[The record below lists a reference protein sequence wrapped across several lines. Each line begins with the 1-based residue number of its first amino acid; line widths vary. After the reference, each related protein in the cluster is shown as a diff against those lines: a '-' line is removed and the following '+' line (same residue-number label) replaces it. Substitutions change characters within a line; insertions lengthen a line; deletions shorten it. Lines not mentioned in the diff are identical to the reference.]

1 MTHFAAAETA
11 KCPAEPMG
19 HKGRRPGTERPN
31 MENEFFG
38 RAASL
43 YRRAG
48 RMQRLAGRLQG
59 RSGGM
64 GKMGEVVQFFWAGE

>member
-19 HKGRRPGTERPN
+19 YKGRRPGTERPD
-31 MENEFFG
+31 MEDEISG

-48 RMQRLAGRLQG
+48 RMQGRAGRLHG
-59 RSGGM
+59 LAGGM
-64 GKMGEVVQFFWAGE
+64 GKMGELVQSFGAGE

>member
-11 KCPAEPMG
+11 KCPAELMG
-19 HKGRRPGTERPN
+19 HKGRRPGTERPD
-31 MENEFFG
+31 MENEISG

-48 RMQRLAGRLQG
+48 RMQGRAGRLQG
-59 RSGGM
+59 LAGGM
-64 GKMGEVVQFFWAGE
+64 GKMGEVVQIFGAGE

>member
-1 MTHFAAAETA
+1 MTHFTLAETA

-19 HKGRRPGTERPN
+19 HKGRRPGTERPDI
-31 MENEFFG
+31 ENEISG

-48 RMQRLAGRLQG
+48 RMQGRAGRLQG
-59 RSGGM
+59 LAGGM
-64 GKMGEVVQFFWAGE
+64 GKMGEVVQSFGAGE